1 MAFNEVK
8 DLLDGLNILL
18 SYVEVINIT
27 YVKAW
32 WMILAVN
39 ESLVKKV

>member
-8 DLLDGLNILL
+8 DLLDGLSISL

-32 WMILAVN
+32 WSMR
-39 ESLVKKV
+39 